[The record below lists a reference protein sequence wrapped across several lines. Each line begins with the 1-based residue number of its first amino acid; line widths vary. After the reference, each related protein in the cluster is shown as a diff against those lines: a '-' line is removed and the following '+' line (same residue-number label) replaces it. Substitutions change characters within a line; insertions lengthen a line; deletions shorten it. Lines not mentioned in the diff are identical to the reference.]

1 MPAGIMLRT
10 GVLEHTVERYFK
22 LRLWEAH
29 QNVAYADDVMLAGK
43 AESIRE
49 AENLTNIE
57 MGKII
62 RWAENNKM
70 NFNENKWKAM
80 LIARRKRKENKEI
93 PVYMNS
99 QRLEQVQTIRYLGII
114 IDSKLNFREHIL
126 CLSQVYK
133 INTRTIKVGKT
144 ETGIKS

>member
-1 MPAGIMLRT
+1 
-10 GVLEHTVERYFK
+10 
-22 LRLWEAH
+22 
-29 QNVAYADDVMLAGK
+29 
-43 AESIRE
+43 
-49 AENLTNIE
+49 
-57 MGKII
+57 
-62 RWAENNKM
+62 
-70 NFNENKWKAM
+70 M

-126 CLSQVYK
+126 CTSQVYK
-133 INTRTIKVGKT
+133 INTRTVKVGKT